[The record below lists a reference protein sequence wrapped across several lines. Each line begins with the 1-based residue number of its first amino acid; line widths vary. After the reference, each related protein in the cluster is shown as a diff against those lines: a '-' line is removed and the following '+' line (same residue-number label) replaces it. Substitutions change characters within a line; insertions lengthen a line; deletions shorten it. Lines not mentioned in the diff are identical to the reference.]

1 MLARLRL
8 LLASPFGG
16 ALAGALL
23 VAFVEMVALG
33 RAAMSFDLGVTIA
46 SLFAGLGL
54 VIGSLTWATEA
65 LCDRMRIAPLAA
77 AVVRALPALP
87 PLIWV
92 GGSLFQGAQ
101 AATLPGAS
109 SASIW
114 LPVAGGIAVA
124 GALALAGFVLSVP
137 DTGRRALVAVVC
149 LLLAAIV
156 EAADRRF
163 YPSGYPDLHAFL
175 VPTAV
180 VLTTASLRV
189 ALGGGSRAGGLLAA
203 RDQSRG
209 LVIGVLAWALSA
221 ALVVIGVGL
230 ALHGGLSDPDNRWV
244 LAQRGSHGRHLV
256 RLVREQVDGDGDGV
270 SPVLGG
276 GDCDDDNAAINPAAA
291 DVPGNSIDEDCDGSD
306 LAVPPVQAAPSEAR
320 AAAAASFAESP
331 ERRDLVA
338 RVATW
343 NILLISVDALRADAV
358 ADTAENRAAFPHL
371 FALFDRSR
379 RFAHAFAPSA
389 GTDLSASSAMTGLVN
404 PFQPIDTTL
413 AEALSR
419 SGRATRAVLPREVL
433 RYAGKTLL
441 TRGFDQVDVVV
452 NDAEER
458 DVSSSTSSAETT
470 RLGLRALATLSGGEK
485 PFYLWLH
492 YFDVHEHMQIE
503 ADDPDLAKAA
513 AAGKFD
519 VDSMSGKYR
528 ALVGLVDR
536 EIGAVLDD
544 VEKRG
549 LTDRTAI
556 IFFSDHGES
565 LHEDPRLPD
574 NHGVYVY
581 QPLVHVPLA
590 FHLPGGPT
598 GIDPEPV
605 TLFDL
610 TPTVLELIG
619 APPWPNLA
627 GRSLVAHLVE
637 GAPAELLTETPPR
650 PIVINESD
658 QWGVV
663 VWPKKLLVR
672 PAENLTELYDLSA
685 DPDEKQD
692 LAGRDPEA
700 VKRLKSL
707 YHSFPSVSLDRTRKA
722 REAREK
728 LAQPPTKR

>member
-1 MLARLRL
+1 MLERLRL

-16 ALAGALL
+16 ALAGSLI
-23 VAFVEMVALG
+23 VAVIELVALG
-33 RAAMSFDLGVTIA
+33 SAAMSFDLGGTVA
-46 SLFAGLGL
+46 SLLAGLGL
-54 VIGSLTWATEA
+54 VVGALTWATETV
-65 LCDRMRIAPLAA
+65 CDRLRIAPLAA

-92 GGSLFQGAQ
+92 GTTLFQGAQ

-109 SASIW
+109 SAAVW
-114 LPVAGGIAVA
+114 VPAAGVVLIAA
-124 GALALAGFVLSVP
+124 SLLAGTQLAAPGGV
-137 DTGRRALVAVVC
+137 RRALVAALC
-149 LLLAAIV
+149 LVAACIV

-175 VPTAV
+175 VPTSV
-180 VLTTASLRV
+180 VLTTAGVRV
-189 ALGGGSRAGGLLAA
+189 ALGGGPRQGGARAFGRPGGVA
-203 RDQSRG
+203 
-209 LVIGVLAWALSA
+209 IGVVAWALSA
-221 ALVVIGVGL
+221 SLVVIGVGL

-244 LAQRGSHGRHLV
+244 IAQRGSHGRHLV
-256 RLVREQVDGDGDGV
+256 RVVRDQVDGDGDGV
-270 SPVLGG
+270 SPILGG
-276 GDCDDDNAAINPAAA
+276 GDCDDDSAAINPAAA
-291 DVPGNSIDEDCDGSD
+291 DIPGNAIDEDCDGAD
-306 LAVPPVQAAPSEAR
+306 LAAPAVQALPSEKRTAAAETFAASPARKELLAR
-320 AAAAASFAESP
+320 AAS
-331 ERRDLVA
+331 
-338 RVATW
+338 W
-343 NILLISVDALRADAV
+343 NILLVSIDALRADVV
-358 ADTAENRAAFPHL
+358 ADTAANRAAYPHI

-379 RFAHAFAPSA
+379 RFSHAFAPSA
-389 GTDLSASSAMTGLVN
+389 GTDLSVSSAMTGLVN
-404 PFQPIDTTL
+404 PFQPLETTL
-413 AEALSR
+413 AEAIAR

-441 TRGFDQVDVVV
+441 TRGFDKVDVVV

-458 DVSSSTSSAETT
+458 DVSSTTSSAETT
-470 RLGLRALATLSGGEK
+470 RLGLRALADLAGGGK

-492 YFDVHEHMQIE
+492 YFDVHEHLQIE

-513 AAGKFD
+513 AAGRFD
-519 VDSMSGKYR
+519 VGKVAGKYR
-528 ALVGLVDR
+528 ALVALADR
-536 EIGAVLDD
+536 EIGVVLDD
-544 VEKRG
+544 IEKRG
-549 LTDRTAI
+549 LSERTAI

-565 LHEDPRLPD
+565 LGEDPRLPD

-590 FHLPGGPT
+590 VHLPGGPT

-627 GRSLVAHLVE
+627 GRSLLPHLVE

-650 PIVINESD
+650 PIVMNESD

-672 PAENLTELYDLSA
+672 PAENLTELYDLST
-685 DPDEKQD
+685 DPGEKHD
-692 LAGRDPEA
+692 IAGQDPEA

-707 YHSFPSVSLDRTRKA
+707 YHTFPTVSLDRTRKA

-728 LAQPPTKR
+728 LAQPPAKR